1 MRKGIEVK
9 VPYGRYISC
18 LVVSAVAGTLLPQVA
33 YAAPASSSNDD
44 GKGIVDTV
52 KGWFSDDDEEAD
64 KPPVGGKLEIPSRE
78 KLPKG
83 KKLPKAKRVKE
94 LTERRTS
101 QARFWRAVGRP
112 GGGRAGGRVRSR
124 TSPGSPGSRST
135 PRCAPPRTRAST
147 SPTRRTPARA
157 GSVPM
162 PGKLLRF
169 EARGRRGSVSDGPE
183 GCGGK
188 SLKPQAKG
196 DTVTY
201 KDAVSRRG
209 SAVQGRPGAGE
220 GEHRPGRTPGRPGVV
235 HLHAEHRGPDAE
247 GAQGRLG
254 RLSVRRPGTPVMVI
268 PAPYMTD
275 AKKDAAVADRWYVL
289 HQGQPEAHPR
299 RQELEADRHA
309 GRQVAGGEGASVPGG
324 DRPDDHHRADRRPP
338 RRTRWSCR
346 TSRR

>member
-1 MRKGIEVK
+1 MRKGIGVK

-101 QARFWRAVGRP
+101 QARFFELSD
-112 GGGRAGGRVRSR
+112 GRVEAELSAVPVSYKSGKSWKPIDTAVRATEDKGFDFANTANTGRSWF
-124 TSPGSPGSRST
+124 GSD
-135 PRCAPPRTRAST
+135 
-147 SPTRRTPARA
+147 
-157 GSVPM
+157 

-169 EARGRRGSVSDGPE
+169 ESA
-183 GCGGK
+183 GGGAI
-188 SLKPQAKG
+188 SMGLTGAAGNTLKPQADG
-196 DTVTY
+196 DTITY
-201 KDAVSRRG
+201 KGAASGADLQYKVGRGQVKENIVLAERPAGPVSFTFTLNTEGLTPKSRKDG
-209 SAVQGRPGAGE
+209 SVAFYGE
-220 GEHRPGRTPGRPGVV
+220 
-235 HLHAEHRGPDAE
+235 A
-247 GAQGRLG
+247 
-254 RLSVRRPGTPVMVI
+254 PGTPVMVI

-275 AKKDAAVADRWYVL
+275 AKKDALSPTGGTYSTKVSQKLTRDGKNWKLTLAPDATWLAAKSVSIRW
-289 HQGQPEAHPR
+289 
-299 RQELEADRHA
+299 
-309 GRQVAGGEGASVPGG
+309 
-324 DRPDDHHRADRRPP
+324 
-338 RRTRWSCR
+338 
-346 TSRR
+346 